1 MLDEEEDESEW
12 SSPPPTPRRHS
23 RRQSVFQSTC
33 LHVVFVFT
41 MLKHDL
47 EFSSNV
53 LDEEEDEYEPFQA
66 PDPSP
71 SKRLRRSR

>member
-1 MLDEEEDESEW
+1 MKANGLVHHRLQDDTVDASLSFRVRVYTW
-12 SSPPPTPRRHS
+12 FLSS
-23 RRQSVFQSTC
+23 QC
-33 LHVVFVFT
+33 
-41 MLKHDL
+41 L